1 MSSCGISIHDVG
13 VLRTAFS
20 RVMRR
25 LLSRNLKSA
34 LCFLLVGSWRQCFNP
49 SEYYKKHSATVKE
62 HRFMVTTLRRSPVSW
77 TITKAFPWTE
87 DEIKSNQSWQQC
99 LFSLALMVWFIL
111 NLLQINY
118 GLTKRITNGFER
130 YKWDITFC
138 RSRYKKYDGHDP
150 FMPRQY
156 IPAIIYIVRAVL
168 SHQFLRKR

>member
-118 GLTKRITNGFER
+118 GLTKRITNGFQKTLR
-130 YKWDITFC
+130 YNILQKPLQEVW
-138 RSRYKKYDGHDP
+138 RSWP
-150 FMPRQY
+150 FY
-156 IPAIIYIVRAVL
+156 ATTVYTSYNIYRESSAVPPV
-168 SHQFLRKR
+168 SP